1 MIHAPAGQ
9 DLTFSVT
16 NDGTAQ
22 HTFAIDTGGELI
34 ETPELQPGETQA
46 LEVPALDGGDHAP
59 VDRRDEAARE
69 EHELQSAPPLR
80 LRPAPRHGDK
90 EQVRPLMTL
99 ILAIRCA
106 DGLVLASDG
115 QSTVGTAG
123 QPVKTETEKLVVPWT
138 GIAWGGSGRVSMIQA
153 VERALTHDFSARTAL
168 DKKTPKDAIVALGNC
183 VGKAVRDVLQG
194 GYVQLPQN
202 DNPSS
207 PFLFAGETPQG
218 PFLLEDHPNTTFT
231 DHVVTGYAAIGS
243 GDIFP
248 YFALTGLRH
257 YGVANRS
264 MLEAKLIAVRIL
276 DDVIHSAAFGIGPP
290 IHVVEVQRQA
300 DACGVAKILDR
311 ADVQALVDKV
321 TEWKTAEAEFLT
333 EFVGAPVAPVAPS
346 EEMTEA
352 ANEVPE
358 SA

>member
-123 QPVKTETEKLVVPWT
+123 QPVKTETEKLVVHGRESRGAAPD
-138 GIAWGGSGRVSMIQA
+138 GSR
-153 VERALTHDFSARTAL
+153 
-168 DKKTPKDAIVALGNC
+168 
-183 VGKAVRDVLQG
+183 
-194 GYVQLPQN
+194 
-202 DNPSS
+202 
-207 PFLFAGETPQG
+207 
-218 PFLLEDHPNTTFT
+218 
-231 DHVVTGYAAIGS
+231 
-243 GDIFP
+243 
-248 YFALTGLRH
+248 
-257 YGVANRS
+257 
-264 MLEAKLIAVRIL
+264 
-276 DDVIHSAAFGIGPP
+276 
-290 IHVVEVQRQA
+290 
-300 DACGVAKILDR
+300 
-311 ADVQALVDKV
+311 
-321 TEWKTAEAEFLT
+321 
-333 EFVGAPVAPVAPS
+333 
-346 EEMTEA
+346 
-352 ANEVPE
+352 
-358 SA
+358 